1 MWICAER
8 VNVGGH
14 FWVRVPRVRKLQISR
29 RAVLAGATATAAATV
44 VAFDPANLGWL
55 TAADAET
62 ADTIRVP
69 GLDGELVV
77 DEASRTEAA
86 DDYGH
91 IVHRKP
97 IAVLRPGSVRDIA
110 TIIKFANHHGLK
122 VATRGQGHSTF
133 GQAQAGS
140 GVVIDSRTLATIHR
154 IGTGHAVVDAGVQWL
169 DLIKAT
175 LAAGQTPPVATD
187 YLGLSI
193 GGTLSL
199 GGIGGATSHHGLL
212 VDNVLALEVVTG
224 TGEIVR
230 CTPSIRPDL
239 FHAVLGGLGQFAVIA
254 RATVRLIPAATT
266 ARVYHL
272 FYPDLASMTAAQRK
286 ALADR
291 RFSYLEG
298 QITPTEAGWTYQL
311 EGVMYYTPPSTP
323 DDAALVTD
331 LAPSST
337 EIVDMPYFAW
347 LNRIYDLVQQL
358 MALRMP
364 GPWINV
370 FIPSEATDEYVASV
384 LAETTPAD
392 AGGVVLLYPVSR
404 DLIRQPFVRLPDSQ
418 VVFLL
423 ALLRAVSPPN
433 DAETQ
438 RLIAV
443 NRSQYD
449 RAVAVGGT
457 HYPVGAIPLT
467 EADWHTHYGDQW
479 PAFRA
484 AKRKYDPKNVLTPGQ
499 AIFR

>member
-1 MWICAER
+1 M
-8 VNVGGH
+8 
-14 FWVRVPRVRKLQISR
+14 RKLQISR

-44 VAFDPANLGWL
+44 VAFDPAGLGWL
-55 TAADAET
+55 TAADA
-62 ADTIRVP
+62 DTEDAIRVP

-77 DEASRTEAA
+77 DEESRTEAA

-110 TIIKFANHHGLK
+110 TVIRFANQHGLK
-122 VATRGQGHSTF
+122 VAARGQGHSTF
-133 GQAQAGS
+133 GQAQAG
-140 GVVIDSRTLATIHR
+140 GGIVIDSRTLATIHR
-154 IGTGHAVVDAGVQWL
+154 IGTGQAVVDAGVQWL

-199 GGIGGATSHHGLL
+199 GGIGGATSHHGML

-224 TGEIVR
+224 TGDIVR
-230 CTPSIRPDL
+230 CSPAIRPDL

-272 FYPDLASMTAAQRK
+272 FYPDLASMTAAQRT

-298 QITPTEAGWTYQL
+298 QLTPTETGWSYML
-311 EGVMYYTPPSTP
+311 EGVMYYTPPAEP
-323 DDAALVTD
+323 DDEALTAD
-331 LAPSST
+331 LAPAST
-337 EIVDMPYFAW
+337 EITDMPYFDW

-358 MALRMP
+358 MALRLP

-370 FIPSEATDEYVASV
+370 FIPSEATDEYVTEV

-392 AGGVVLLYPVSR
+392 AGGVVLLYPVAR
-404 DLIRQPFVRLPDSQ
+404 DLIRQPFVRLPDSP

-449 RAVAVGGT
+449 RVVAVGGT
-457 HYPVGAIPLT
+457 HYPVGAIPMT
-467 EADWHTHYGDQW
+467 EADWHTHYGDEW
-479 PAFRA
+479 PAFRT
-484 AKRKYDPKNVLTPGQ
+484 AKRRHDPNNVLTPGQ

>member
-1 MWICAER
+1 
-8 VNVGGH
+8 
-14 FWVRVPRVRKLQISR
+14 VRKLQISR

-55 TAADAET
+55 TSADA
-62 ADTIRVP
+62 APGAIRVP
-69 GLDGELVV
+69 DLDGELVV
-77 DEASRTEAA
+77 DEESRAEAA

-91 IVHRKP
+91 IVHRTP

-110 TIIKFANHHGLK
+110 TIIRFANDHGLK
-122 VATRGQGHSTF
+122 VAMRGQGHSTY
-133 GQAQAGS
+133 GQAQAGG

-193 GGTLSL
+193 GGTLSV
-199 GGIGGATSHHGLL
+199 GGIGGATSHYGLL
-212 VDNVLALEVVTG
+212 VDNVLSLEVVTG

-230 CTPSIRPDL
+230 CSPSVRPGL
-239 FHAVLGGLGQFAVIA
+239 FHAVLGGLGQFAVIV

-272 FYPDLASMTAAQRK
+272 FYPDLASMTAAQRT

-298 QITPTEAGWTYQL
+298 QLAPTETGWSYML
-311 EGVMYYTPPSTP
+311 EGVMYYTPPAEP
-323 DDAALVTD
+323 DDDALIAD
-331 LAPSST
+331 LEPAST
-337 EIVDMPYFAW
+337 EIVDMPYFDW

-358 MALRMP
+358 MALRLP

-370 FIPSEATDEYVASV
+370 FLPDEATDAYVTEL

-392 AGGVVLLYPVSR
+392 AGGVVLLYPVSSG
-404 DLIRQPFVRLPDSQ
+404 LLGQPFVRVPDSP

-423 ALLRAVSPPN
+423 ALLRAVSPP
-433 DAETQ
+433 DEAETQ

-467 EADWHTHYGDQW
+467 EPDWKTHYGDQW

-484 AKRKYDPKNVLTPGQ
+484 AKRKYDPRNVLTPGQ
-499 AIFR
+499 TIFR

>member
-1 MWICAER
+1 M
-8 VNVGGH
+8 
-14 FWVRVPRVRKLQISR
+14 RKLQISR
-29 RAVLAGATATAAATV
+29 RAVLAGATATAAAAV

-55 TAADAET
+55 TEAEAET
-62 ADTIRVP
+62 QPAAIRVP

-77 DEASRTEAA
+77 DEESRTEAA

-91 IVHRKP
+91 IVHRMP
-97 IAVLRPGSVRDIA
+97 VAVLRPGSVRDIA
-110 TIIKFANHHGLK
+110 TVIRFANKHGLK
-122 VATRGQGHSTF
+122 VSTRGQGHSTF
-133 GQAQAGS
+133 GQAQAGD
-140 GVVIDSRTLATIHR
+140 GIVIDSRTLATIHR
-154 IGTGHAVVDAGVQWL
+154 VGTGHAVVDAGVQWL

-175 LAAGQTPPVATD
+175 LAQGQTPPVATD

-254 RATVRLIPAATT
+254 RATVRLIPAPTT

-272 FYPDLASMTAAQRK
+272 SYPDLPSMTAAQRT

-298 QITPTEAGWTYQL
+298 QLTPTENGWTYLL
-311 EGVMYYTPPSTP
+311 EGVQYYTPPSEP
-323 DDAALVTD
+323 DDEALIAD
-331 LAPSST
+331 LAPAST
-337 EIVDMPYFAW
+337 EITDMPYFAW

-358 MALRMP
+358 MALRLP

-370 FIPSEATDEYVASV
+370 FIPDEATDAYVTEI

-392 AGGVVLLYPVSR
+392 AGGVVLLYPVPNER
-404 DLIRQPFVRLPDSQ
+404 IRQPFVRLPDSP

-423 ALLRAVSPPN
+423 AFLRAVNPP
-433 DAETQ
+433 DEAETQ

-449 RAVAVGGT
+449 RVVAVGGT
-457 HYPVGAIPLT
+457 HYPVGAIELT
-467 EADWHTHYGDQW
+467 EEDWKKHYGPAW
-479 PAFRA
+479 SAFRA
-484 AKRKYDPKNVLTPGQ
+484 AKHTYDPNNVLTPGH